1 MNTTY
6 IIIATIGVVA
16 LLAWFFFS
24 NSGKNAEEIIEN
36 ETDKEEIPNDKI
48 IVAENIDFDELKKV
62 IKASCGF
69 YNNEEFLVAAR
80 FIKIDE
86 THAAIT
92 FPYDV
97 EFDVFCYFVN
107 CMINAHFTKLD
118 PVIKAWATIKNNDN
132 ESYKHCN
139 NQRALFYIP
148 EEDTEH
154 DNVFFTTENNKCFKL
169 SFDNED
175 IIEIENIIHPFE
187 FTPEKYLLL
196 QDKEFEDFK

>member
-1 MNTTY
+1 MKTHTL
-6 IIIATIGVVA
+6 VA
-16 LLAWFFFS
+16 LVLIS
-24 NSGKNAEEIIEN
+24 LLTLISCEN
-36 ETDKEEIPNDKI
+36 EDINLPDSHTINA
-48 IVAENIDFDELKKV
+48 VVENGSRYNTFVSHVKAVIDY
-62 IKASCGF
+62 G
-69 YNNEEFLVAAR
+69 
-80 FIKIDE
+80 
-86 THAAIT
+86 
-92 FPYDV
+92 DV

-118 PVIKAWATIKNNDN
+118 PVIKAWATIKNNEN
-132 ESYKHCN
+132 ESYKLCN

-175 IIEIENIIHPFE
+175 IVEVENIIHPFE